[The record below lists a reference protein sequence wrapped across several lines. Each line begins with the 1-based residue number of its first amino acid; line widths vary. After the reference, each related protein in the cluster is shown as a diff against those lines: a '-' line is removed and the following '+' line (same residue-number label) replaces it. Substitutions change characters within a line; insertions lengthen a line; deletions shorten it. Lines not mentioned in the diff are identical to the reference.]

1 MNNTLQKATLMINPD
16 YKVILEFGV
25 SVGTSTSFLRS
36 TFSNEYKI
44 YGFDSFV
51 GLPENWIDNGCDMG
65 HKGDFSTNGNPPN
78 ISGVVFYKGWFE
90 ETIPQYIKE
99 HTDPIGL
106 IHIDC
111 DLYSSTKTVL
121 EGINPYIVKDTI
133 ISFDEWAAAKEDGW
147 HFDCEQKAFYEWA
160 MNHDRAFEVM
170 PIINKK
176 WADEPKYS
184 NEWADRGRRIVK
196 ITN

>member
-1 MNNTLQKATLMINPD
+1 MINPN

-25 SVGTSTSFLRS
+25 SVGTSINFLLE
-36 TFSNEYKI
+36 TFPDDYKI
-44 YGFDSFV
+44 YGFDSFY
-51 GLPENWIDNGCDMG
+51 GLPEDWIDKEWDMGRKGSFTTNGCV
-65 HKGDFSTNGNPPN
+65 PN
-78 ISGVVFYKGWFE
+78 IPGVIFYKGLFE
-90 ETIPQYIKE
+90 ETVPQYVKE

-106 IHIDC
+106 IHVDC
-111 DLYSSTKTVL
+111 DLYSSTKTLL
-121 EGINPYIVKDTI
+121 EGITPYIVKDTI
-133 ISFDEWAAAKEDGW
+133 ISFDEWASAKEDGW

-160 MNHDRAFEVM
+160 MNHDKAFEVM

-184 NEWADRGRRIVK
+184 DEWAERGRRIVK